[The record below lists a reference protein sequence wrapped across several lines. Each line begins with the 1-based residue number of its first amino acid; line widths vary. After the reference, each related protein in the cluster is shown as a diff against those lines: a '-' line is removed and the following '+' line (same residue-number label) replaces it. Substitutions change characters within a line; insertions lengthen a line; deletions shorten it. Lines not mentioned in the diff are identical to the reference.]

1 MRISCGTY
9 GVGSWL
15 RLAAGRLER
24 FEDSTR
30 FLSSQGFGVCVFF
43 LVGGIIISTLEVQC
57 KNVPNFI
64 LNNLNIFVRRVHVVA
79 GSFSVIPVSMALS
92 CVFVVSAVAVV
103 PRAKVASIG
112 WPVRRSAWSTGPLPE
127 QC

>member
-1 MRISCGTY
+1 MC
-9 GVGSWL
+9 
-15 RLAAGRLER
+15 
-24 FEDSTR
+24 
-30 FLSSQGFGVCVFF
+30 FF

-79 GSFSVIPVSMALS
+79 GSFSVIPVSMALPF
-92 CVFVVSAVAVV
+92 VFVVSAVAVV

-112 WPVRRSAWSTGPLPE
+112 WPVRRSAWPTGPLPE